1 MEHLHRRVCRRSS
14 VLDLGGDSGGLS
26 LDQGEI
32 EGPFVLEMMVE
43 RTPRHSRLRG
53 NLGRSGG
60 GISLSDKKRFGRF
73 KHPPTSGSAAVDVA
87 PASFYH
93 LHAYSL
99 YVCVC
104 IQTVCF
110 LAAENKDADHELLPG
125 TDGRQCRRD
134 LGILS
139 NAL

>member
-1 MEHLHRRVCRRSS
+1 MEHLHRRVDRRSG

-32 EGPFVLEMMVE
+32 EGPFVREMTVE

-53 NLGRSGG
+53 DLGRSGG
-60 GISLSDKKRFGRF
+60 GISLCDKKHFGRF
-73 KHPPTSGSAAVDVA
+73 KHLPTRGRAAVDVA

-99 YVCVC
+99 YVYVYMQ
-104 IQTVCF
+104 IVCF
-110 LAAENKDADHELLPG
+110 LA
-125 TDGRQCRRD
+125 T
-134 LGILS
+134 
-139 NAL
+139 